1 MADKEKKE
9 NETKRKGGVLS
20 LILALVLV
28 ETPFGRHVCAV
39 GSNER
44 VARYAG
50 IRTGVVKFHTYGII
64 GLLTGLSAI
73 MFAGRLDSISST
85 GAGLSYELDAIAAVI
100 IGGTSMSGGK
110 ASVWGTL
117 AGIFIL
123 GIISNALDLWGI
135 SANLQGIVKGTVIII
150 AVLFQYK
157 NRKEA

>member
-1 MADKEKKE
+1 M
-9 NETKRKGGVLS
+9 L
-20 LILALVLV
+20 
-28 ETPFGRHVCAV
+28 
-39 GSNER
+39 
-44 VARYAG
+44 
-50 IRTGVVKFHTYGII
+50 
-64 GLLTGLSAI
+64 
-73 MFAGRLDSISST
+73 AGRLDSSSAT